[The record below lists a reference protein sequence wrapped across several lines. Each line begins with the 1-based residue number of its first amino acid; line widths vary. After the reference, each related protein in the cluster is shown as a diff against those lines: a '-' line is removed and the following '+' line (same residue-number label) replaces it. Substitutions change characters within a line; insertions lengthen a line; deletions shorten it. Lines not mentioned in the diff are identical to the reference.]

1 MSRARDF
8 ADLAASADAGGL
20 TGRNLIINGAAS
32 VNQRG
37 DSTGVTASQYG
48 GPDRFKLGIA
58 TAGTFDISQSSTA
71 PNGFANSY
79 KLDCTTADASLAA
92 GDLVAAQTRIEGQDL
107 QRLKKGTS
115 DAESVTLSF
124 FVRSN
129 KTGTYVAE
137 LLDNHNNRQVT
148 KTYTISS
155 ANTFEYKSI
164 TFPADTTGAF
174 NDNNSNALT
183 ILWWLAAG
191 TNYTSGTATGSWA
204 ASTAANR
211 AVGLNVNIA
220 DSTSNEWLITG
231 VQLEVGEQA
240 TPFEHR
246 SFADELAR
254 CQRYAYKIGGS
265 RNDTYGPGMGLYQDG
280 NEFNFGP
287 VFPPVTFRANPSLT
301 VFGTAPAIKI
311 NGGANTGFTATISC
325 AANEMQF
332 IRLTKSSHG
341 LSASHVANMNFAS
354 TSDYIILDAE
364 L

>member
-8 ADLAASADAGGL
+8 ADLAGSADAGGL

-107 QRLKKGTS
+107 QQLKKGTS

-231 VQLEVGEQA
+231 VQLEVGSVA
-240 TPFEHR
+240 TDFENEPY
-246 SFADELAR
+246 SVTLQKA
-254 CQRYAYKIGGS
+254 QRY
-265 RNDTYGPGMGLYQDG
+265 YQQSYDD
-280 NEFNFGP
+280 N
-287 VFPPVTFRANPSLT
+287 
-301 VFGTAPAIKI
+301 TAPGTVTPAGCII
-311 NGGANTGFTATISC
+311 ARASSGNQYLVELIRRNIVTMRTTPSVVSYSPNTGAADKVRLSSGDQTVSGVFDAGRNSTGFPLTSGSVSDGDDVRWHFT
-325 AANEMQF
+325 
-332 IRLTKSSHG
+332 
-341 LSASHVANMNFAS
+341 LSA
-354 TSDYIILDAE
+354 E